1 MKSTQWKCGV
11 LAVPLVLGGVVATA
25 CGGGASS
32 APPASAANTA
42 VATAPV
48 ASDTAT
54 PVATGGKSP
63 TTMPQTLTDPGKP
76 QTQVAEPTGATAEV
90 STPEENEQVAAELV
104 DHLRHH
110 HHGGVGMFLAMSL
123 DTLGTTPDQH
133 EAIEKIQTNL
143 RTKLEP
149 ARDAERKVMGLLAD
163 GVAVGKIDQP
173 KVDAA
178 IARLGTAA
186 TGVHPAV
193 LDALN
198 QLHAVLN
205 PAQRTALVDKIE
217 ADFEVWREA
226 NAPVGDAAEKPEHA
240 RLDTLTRELS
250 LSPEQVDKIKT
261 HLKTGGSMGPK
272 FDPEKITAHITAL
285 GDAFE
290 ADTFD
295 AKKLGPNEGVSGHMA
310 TWATSGMARFYEAVA
325 PVLTPDQRAKL
336 AERIRDHATHKEAP
350 EAG

>member
-1 MKSTQWKCGV
+1 
-11 LAVPLVLGGVVATA
+11 
-25 CGGGASS
+25 
-32 APPASAANTA
+32 
-42 VATAPV
+42 
-48 ASDTAT
+48 
-54 PVATGGKSP
+54 
-63 TTMPQTLTDPGKP
+63 MPQTLNDPTAVP
-76 QTQVAEPTGATAEV
+76 TQAVEPSGAAAEV

-110 HHGGVGMFLAMSL
+110 HHGGVAMFLAMSL

-163 GVAVGKIDQP
+163 GAAAGKIDQP

-178 IARLGTAA
+178 IARLGTASA
-186 TGVHPAV
+186 GVHPAV
-193 LDALN
+193 VDALN
-198 QLHAVLN
+198 QLHSVLN
-205 PAQRTALVDKIE
+205 PAQRSALVDKVE
-217 ADFEVWREA
+217 ADWEVWKEA

-261 HLKTGGSMGPK
+261 RLKGEKPMGPK
-272 FDPEKITAHITAL
+272 FDPEKVTAHLTAL
-285 GDAFE
+285 GNAFE
-290 ADTFD
+290 ADNFD
-295 AKKLGPNEGVSGHMA
+295 AKALGPGEGVSGHMA
-310 TWATSGMARFYEAVA
+310 TWATTGMAHFYEAVA
-325 PVLTPDQRAKL
+325 PVLTPDQRTKL
-336 AERIRDHATHKEAP
+336 AERIREHATHKEAP